1 MTVKLIPTLEEIK
14 QSRTPLTEG
23 ERYLLD
29 VLQNH
34 LSDELYI
41 DRDFHIYVQPN
52 LFFGKPDF
60 IIIEPAKSL
69 WIIEVKDYSPS
80 SYKIEIPNWTLTNG
94 SSAKINSP
102 YNQVSYYKE
111 ELNKSSDIDN
121 TEKKKFGVA
130 IRTAVYFH
138 NFTRNN
144 LDSLSESE
152 EKYFTK
158 SLVRDTVVNFE
169 ILSDLFSKTIL
180 NKYRL
185 SKEETS
191 RIEFIIN
198 PGFNGKN
205 IKTFP
210 VDPDYRRLASSQPKR
225 QKIKGVAG
233 SGKTSLLAK
242 RAVDCAVNRIK
253 KGRILVIT
261 YNITLTN
268 YLRDKVNAEN
278 PYSSFKNLD
287 IDIRHF
293 HSLFE
298 WEKKEDSDEM
308 RIVGKRFPD
317 EMFDAIFVD
326 EGQDFKLSWHKILE
340 NCYLKKGKHVEYVIF
355 ADERQ
360 NIYSR
365 IMEAEDSQTNSALMP
380 ITTIPGRW
388 NELKKDYRCC
398 SMELRESLT
407 GFMQKTFNM
416 PIEIQTGLE
425 LFEESAISGIHL
437 RTIDSMEIEPTNQ
450 ICKLIKGYFG
460 EVVKTEAE
468 LSPENRSGITDFA
481 ILSDSRKTLMEIE
494 FMLRN
499 SGLNNFSSISTTF
512 KPVKS
517 LSEVEKVCQCSKDIR
532 HERDKYYKL
541 SFYRNSGG
549 LKAATIHSFKGWEA
563 DYMVL
568 LLNKHID
575 DKNSANN
582 LSHLIYTALSRARKS
597 ILIIDKGNSGETLL
611 APFVKSN
618 RVV

>member
-1 MTVKLIPTLEEIK
+1 M
-14 QSRTPLTEG
+14 
-23 ERYLLD
+23 
-29 VLQNH
+29 
-34 LSDELYI
+34 
-41 DRDFHIYVQPN
+41 
-52 LFFGKPDF
+52 
-60 IIIEPAKSL
+60 
-69 WIIEVKDYSPS
+69 
-80 SYKIEIPNWTLTNG
+80 
-94 SSAKINSP
+94 
-102 YNQVSYYKE
+102 
-111 ELNKSSDIDN
+111 
-121 TEKKKFGVA
+121 
-130 IRTAVYFH
+130 
-138 NFTRNN
+138 
-144 LDSLSESE
+144 
-152 EKYFTK
+152 
-158 SLVRDTVVNFE
+158 
-169 ILSDLFSKTIL
+169 
-180 NKYRL
+180 

-242 RAVDCAVNRIK
+242 RAVDCAINRIK
-253 KGRILVIT
+253 NGRILVIT
-261 YNITLTN
+261 YNITMTN
-268 YLRDKVNAEN
+268 YLRDKINAEN

-298 WEKKEDSDEM
+298 WEKKADSGEM
-308 RIVGKRFPD
+308 RIVRKRFPD

-326 EGQDFKLSWHKILE
+326 EGQDFELIWHKLLE
-340 NCYLKKGKHVEYVIF
+340 RCYLKKDKHVEYVIF

-365 IMEAEDSQTNSALMP
+365 AMEAEDSQANSPLMP

-398 SMELRESLT
+398 NMELRESLT
-407 GFMQKTFNM
+407 GFMQTTFYM
-416 PIEIQTGLE
+416 PIEIQTELE
-425 LFEESAISGIHL
+425 LFGGQAISGIHL
-437 RTIDSMEIEPTNQ
+437 RTINSMETEPTNR
-450 ICKLIKGYFG
+450 ICELIKGYFG

-468 LSPENRSGITDFA
+468 LLPEYRSGITDFA

-499 SGLNNFSSISTTF
+499 SGINDFSSISTTF

-517 LSEVEKVCQCSKDIR
+517 LVEIEQVCQCSQDIR

-568 LLNKHID
+568 VLNKHID
-575 DKNSANN
+575 DDN
-582 LSHLIYTALSRARKS
+582 LSHLLYTALSRARKS

-611 APFVKSN
+611 APFVRSN